1 MKFIDLAILITGVLT
16 LCSCSIKGRNED
28 AVISKP
34 DVAISFQNSLQQHF
48 YDEARQCVLGDIRK
62 AELLK
67 NSFYSSINYA
77 QTKQA
82 YIYQDPVL
90 TQELEKC
97 LRKSDLE
104 TGNSLYLEYVPSPR
118 ICAQIAKAFLIKK
131 DYQKSAF
138 WIRRVYNQLGRMR
151 GSELAGLVFIEDPKT
166 MDTGAALLS
175 EAAKLGSQS
184 ASMRLNELAF
194 GN

>member
-1 MKFIDLAILITGVLT
+1 MKFLDLVLLATGALI

-28 AVISKP
+28 DIITKP
-34 DVAISFQNSLQQHF
+34 SVAISFSNELQQSF
-48 YDEARQCVLGDIRK
+48 YTQARQCVLGDIKK
-62 AELLK
+62 AEFLK
-67 NSFYSSINYA
+67 KSFYASLNEAHAKS
-77 QTKQA
+77 A

-118 ICAQIAKAFLIKK
+118 ICAQIAQAYLLTN
-131 DYQKSAF
+131 DYPTSAF
-138 WIRRVYNQLGRMR
+138 WMRRVYNQFGRMQ

-166 MDTGAALLS
+166 LDTGAVLWS

-184 ASMRLNELAF
+184 ASMRLNELAS